1 MRIILLV
8 LMRIYSVSQAYRG
21 RCQEQMKGKAHQTDL
36 SPTPCRI
43 EKGIRME
50 SKGGDSV
57 LSSIRSVA
65 LGALSR
71 DLDSTVRVSVI
82 DGDFLSDGDGT
93 GTGTDAL
100 D

>member
-1 MRIILLV
+1 
-8 LMRIYSVSQAYRG
+8 
-21 RCQEQMKGKAHQTDL
+21 MKGKAHQTDL
-36 SPTPCRI
+36 SLPPCRI
-43 EKGIRME
+43 EKGIRMKE

-57 LSSIRSVA
+57 LSSIRSAA

-71 DLDSTVRVSVI
+71 DLDSTVRVTVI
-82 DGDFLSDGDGT
+82 DGDLLSDGDGT